1 MTLDDVMSALR
12 NADAAG
18 DTEAARQLAN
28 IAHRMQAQSPQ
39 RLREERRAEED
50 RIRAERRAA
59 RQQAPVEEETTFG
72 GYFTEAPKALG
83 RGAVNLLETA
93 GTGISA
99 LLPDETEKSAR
110 EEIKKIAGVAKDYLA
125 ADAGYEDTVA
135 TKLFEGLGS
144 TLPFFALGPAGLV
157 GRAAGA
163 GLGVAAGAGEA
174 RQSAEAEGATT
185 EERRTATLL
194 GAPTGLLDILAP
206 QIKPFKSLMGT
217 ALVRGGVE
225 GATEAAQKIAQNLI
239 AKGVYNPEQEILVG
253 SGEEGAYGAGVGA
266 LASLIIDMTIGRKA
280 RRAQLGL
287 DKKPAAPETEAGPLG
302 LGYTGTPFTP
312 MAMPD
317 GSVINSRDEYEQY
330 VAGQDQNARAR
341 ETDRRT
347 SDPMAEMPADQRD
360 LARRGKQA
368 ALEDTFAQDMDSGQM
383 GLPGIERAGSVE
395 VPGVG
400 RVTGQ
405 AQEEKTVAVPLD
417 NVSALDKDTVRD
429 LLQENFGAT
438 FNPETGDIQVAPEDF
453 DAAQQL
459 ITGVGEKTVDKRD
472 VRTRDMID
480 ELETQQIEELQAG
493 VSPEQL
499 RAELETKQADV
510 EKARLKF
517 ESDLAE
523 TDARVK
529 NAREKGTEEK
539 RLALLLP
546 IVDRPDVNIPQLF
559 AKELK
564 RDGLVPEGTEAIL
577 TPREKKL
584 IQRAYDLR
592 LAETPVVEDVQ
603 VEDTQTDNAGLESAI
618 PEKDTQREPVQM
630 GLPGMAKPK
639 GTKPQ
644 AFSEEEIAAQEDKP
658 FDTVLTSEVLD
669 KTGLPKQS
677 GFYKQLLNM
686 DMSDPTQQPVIANIF
701 GRVRENP
708 NVKPATKEAVETLA
722 MQAFG
727 GLSKQGEMFGPRGA
741 VLGGKPAK
749 KETPSANKPADTGRA
764 GAGASVGTAEAG
776 KGKPVRATTTA
787 TKQPKAPDTDGL
799 GADGKPAS
807 NAGVR
812 KSDKPATVTPE
823 AKAEPKKTEPV
834 KTEVKGKPEAPANKA
849 LDELVD
855 EDWFG
860 VIGPVEGPARADG
873 PNEQISFDDAVMLK
887 RMVIKIIKD
896 GVRDGKTRE
905 RIIDQIESLTK
916 GGVGNSGMNRI
927 NALLDKA
934 IPKKAEPK
942 KAAPTPVQGENAY
955 QMSKDQG
962 EGDYAIRVLAADA
975 YLNTAEDYSVK
986 KAEAMLRDLNDGK
999 MPDLKFGK
1007 DNANG
1012 PGTGGKYAKAF
1023 YDSLDTK
1030 EKAAFVKALQRD
1042 LYELIAGKAYL
1053 EAYNRSQAIAREEFD
1068 GDVSALATEAKGI
1081 SIPLHP
1087 EVVRMVENN
1096 DLIGALKYIGSMGTG
1111 RIPAL
1116 AKRFAALLNGVDIGV
1131 MDFNNPSADMQKIA
1145 NATNTNLAG
1154 NSGVYLTNNKDI
1166 EIILLDSNTGLDVW
1180 SLLHEASHA
1189 VTNATLSNPSHPL
1202 TKQLTQ
1208 LFDDVEKSLGT
1219 AYGARDVK
1227 EFSSEAFSNPVFR
1240 QALAGINPKGEKITA
1255 LRRFVHAVKNFLRS
1269 LIGLDTKSLNSALDA
1284 TDYLLEAIVQ
1294 GHGSE
1299 SVSGDSPVFTASLL
1313 NKGESLFKAID
1324 QRTISLPAFNNET
1337 AAGILDFL
1345 RTTAPAAIKKVVL
1358 RGLPLNALTVVAS
1371 KDVPMAPTLARLEK
1385 EWNGAVAINRNAIE
1399 ATWVNIKKWGKGN
1412 PEKLQALDTTIMES
1426 TLARVDPSKDRSNYV
1441 GKTDDSGNKLDEAW
1455 DRLQPDWKKLEDDG
1469 QAIYVQMRDSY
1480 AAMHQK
1486 LIDQILTR
1494 IDESVGGDV
1503 AKTLKKEILARLAT
1517 KGKIEPYFPLAREG
1531 EYRISYNAKGPAG
1544 NMERYVEHYANA
1556 VTRDRAAL
1564 TLEAGKTPAEIKAMN
1579 IETFKGFNL
1588 NTYRDAPSSSF
1599 MNKMV
1604 STMAANSVSNETIEE
1619 VMRAYQ
1625 DALPEAAFAQAFRT
1639 RKDIRGANTNSTQVF
1654 YDRSLSMSYQMA
1666 GLEYASKMYKLRDEI
1681 KEHVLNTNRS
1691 DEARLMAE
1699 ELTNHI
1705 QTLVRPEVAGWSK
1718 ALTSAAFG
1726 WTLGFNVSSTLVNTS
1741 QIPLVIMPYLGGK
1754 YGYGKTTTALGQ
1766 ATKLFF
1772 GSGMTRTAKMTAPLS
1787 GKDTYTSR
1795 GAFSLD
1801 NYDFDAKGTPKEV
1814 KRLKELSELSVKYG
1828 LLDRSMTNDLLESG
1842 PKSTVLDTINK
1853 YSGFIFHHGE
1863 RMNRQVT
1870 LVASYNLELDRMAKE
1885 QKIDI
1890 DALTSAER
1898 TAAAEEAVRL
1908 AELLNGGASAGS
1920 APLLAKNSI
1929 GKVIFMYKR
1938 YGASMYYMMYRTAK
1952 EAMKSESSE
1961 VRNAAMRQILGIYVS
1976 AGVLAGVQGLPMA
1989 GMAMM
1994 IWNLFRDDD
2003 EDDAETMV
2011 RKYFDEGVYSGA
2023 LNYLLG
2029 VNVAS
2034 RIGLTDLLI
2043 ADTGYKSQDGVLMST
2058 LAAAGGPVYGVGT
2071 RIGDGVKMIYE
2082 GEFQRGI
2089 EKILPTGFSNAMKSI
2104 RYATEGAN
2112 TMRGDPIVGEMSY
2125 ANAAGQFFG
2134 FAPAEYTRQLEINA
2148 NVKGIDRAVNEK
2160 KTKLLRKYYMAMRMG
2175 DTVAGDT
2182 IMEDMRKFSE
2192 RHPGVA
2198 ITIDTILKSMKQH
2211 ARTSATMYSGITLS
2225 KGMMSALMAN
2235 IAEYE
2240 GEDEDE

>member
-1 MTLDDVMSALR
+1 MAALDDVFTALR
-12 NADAAG
+12 NAHAAG
-18 DTEAARQLAN
+18 DTEAAQKLADYL
-28 IAHRMQAQSPQ
+28 RSVQAQSPQ

-206 QIKPFKSLMGT
+206 QVKPFKSLMVT
-217 ALVRGGVE
+217 AAARGGIE

-287 DKKPAAPETEAGPLG
+287 DEKPAAPEAETEAGPLG

-368 ALEDTFAQDMDSGQM
+368 ALEDTFAQDMEPGQM

-395 VPGVG
+395 VPGAG

-499 RAELETKQADV
+499 RAELETKQDDA

-546 IVDRPDVNIPQLF
+546 IIDAPDVNIPQLF

-564 RDGLVPEGTEAIL
+564 RDGLIPEGTEAIL

-618 PEKDTQREPVQM
+618 PEKDAQREPVQM

-823 AKAEPKKTEPV
+823 AKDKPSGKVISLEDALVDKDLTETVMAESPRLLQKYIPKLKPLLPLINRATAAIEAYNSSEARIAPGYVKSLETNVRNFNNAIDTLEKVRAGKMFPEAAERQMTALLDPEGLDNFKDILSAVESSISDASGTKSSGKVVPFKKPEAKAEPKKTEPA
-834 KTEVKGKPEAPANKA
+834 KTE
-849 LDELVD
+849 
-855 EDWFG
+855 
-860 VIGPVEGPARADG
+860 
-873 PNEQISFDDAVMLK
+873 
-887 RMVIKIIKD
+887 
-896 GVRDGKTRE
+896 T
-905 RIIDQIESLTK
+905 
-916 GGVGNSGMNRI
+916 
-927 NALLDKA
+927 
-934 IPKKAEPK
+934 KAEPK
-942 KAAPTPVQGENAY
+942 KAAPKPVQGENAY

-1053 EAYNRSQAIAREEFD
+1053 EAYNRSQAIAREEF
-1068 GDVSALATEAKGI
+1068 K
-1081 SIPLHP
+1081 
-1087 EVVRMVENN
+1087 
-1096 DLIGALKYIGSMGTG
+1096 
-1111 RIPAL
+1111 
-1116 AKRFAALLNGVDIGV
+1116 
-1131 MDFNNPSADMQKIA
+1131 
-1145 NATNTNLAG
+1145 
-1154 NSGVYLTNNKDI
+1154 
-1166 EIILLDSNTGLDVW
+1166 
-1180 SLLHEASHA
+1180 
-1189 VTNATLSNPSHPL
+1189 
-1202 TKQLTQ
+1202 
-1208 LFDDVEKSLGT
+1208 
-1219 AYGARDVK
+1219 
-1227 EFSSEAFSNPVFR
+1227 
-1240 QALAGINPKGEKITA
+1240 
-1255 LRRFVHAVKNFLRS
+1255 
-1269 LIGLDTKSLNSALDA
+1269 
-1284 TDYLLEAIVQ
+1284 
-1294 GHGSE
+1294 
-1299 SVSGDSPVFTASLL
+1299 GDS
-1313 NKGESLFKAID
+1313 
-1324 QRTISLPAFNNET
+1324 
-1337 AAGILDFL
+1337 
-1345 RTTAPAAIKKVVL
+1345 
-1358 RGLPLNALTVVAS
+1358 
-1371 KDVPMAPTLARLEK
+1371 
-1385 EWNGAVAINRNAIE
+1385 
-1399 ATWVNIKKWGKGN
+1399 
-1412 PEKLQALDTTIMES
+1412 
-1426 TLARVDPSKDRSNYV
+1426 
-1441 GKTDDSGNKLDEAW
+1441 
-1455 DRLQPDWKKLEDDG
+1455 
-1469 QAIYVQMRDSY
+1469 
-1480 AAMHQK
+1480 
-1486 LIDQILTR
+1486 
-1494 IDESVGGDV
+1494 
-1503 AKTLKKEILARLAT
+1503 
-1517 KGKIEPYFPLAREG
+1517 
-1531 EYRISYNAKGPAG
+1531 
-1544 NMERYVEHYANA
+1544 
-1556 VTRDRAAL
+1556 
-1564 TLEAGKTPAEIKAMN
+1564 
-1579 IETFKGFNL
+1579 
-1588 NTYRDAPSSSF
+1588 
-1599 MNKMV
+1599 
-1604 STMAANSVSNETIEE
+1604 
-1619 VMRAYQ
+1619 
-1625 DALPEAAFAQAFRT
+1625 
-1639 RKDIRGANTNSTQVF
+1639 
-1654 YDRSLSMSYQMA
+1654 
-1666 GLEYASKMYKLRDEI
+1666 
-1681 KEHVLNTNRS
+1681 
-1691 DEARLMAE
+1691 
-1699 ELTNHI
+1699 
-1705 QTLVRPEVAGWSK
+1705 
-1718 ALTSAAFG
+1718 
-1726 WTLGFNVSSTLVNTS
+1726 
-1741 QIPLVIMPYLGGK
+1741 
-1754 YGYGKTTTALGQ
+1754 
-1766 ATKLFF
+1766 
-1772 GSGMTRTAKMTAPLS
+1772 
-1787 GKDTYTSR
+1787 
-1795 GAFSLD
+1795 
-1801 NYDFDAKGTPKEV
+1801 
-1814 KRLKELSELSVKYG
+1814 
-1828 LLDRSMTNDLLESG
+1828 
-1842 PKSTVLDTINK
+1842 
-1853 YSGFIFHHGE
+1853 
-1863 RMNRQVT
+1863 
-1870 LVASYNLELDRMAKE
+1870 
-1885 QKIDI
+1885 
-1890 DALTSAER
+1890 
-1898 TAAAEEAVRL
+1898 
-1908 AELLNGGASAGS
+1908 
-1920 APLLAKNSI
+1920 
-1929 GKVIFMYKR
+1929 
-1938 YGASMYYMMYRTAK
+1938 
-1952 EAMKSESSE
+1952 
-1961 VRNAAMRQILGIYVS
+1961 
-1976 AGVLAGVQGLPMA
+1976 
-1989 GMAMM
+1989 
-1994 IWNLFRDDD
+1994 
-2003 EDDAETMV
+2003 
-2011 RKYFDEGVYSGA
+2011 
-2023 LNYLLG
+2023 
-2029 VNVAS
+2029 
-2034 RIGLTDLLI
+2034 DLLI
-2043 ADTGYKSQDGVLMST
+2043 KDLRASRNYS
-2058 LAAAGGPVYGVGT
+2058 
-2071 RIGDGVKMIYE
+2071 
-2082 GEFQRGI
+2082 
-2089 EKILPTGFSNAMKSI
+2089 
-2104 RYATEGAN
+2104 
-2112 TMRGDPIVGEMSY
+2112 
-2125 ANAAGQFFG
+2125 
-2134 FAPAEYTRQLEINA
+2134 APGR
-2148 NVKGIDRAVNEK
+2148 
-2160 KTKLLRKYYMAMRMG
+2160 
-2175 DTVAGDT
+2175 
-2182 IMEDMRKFSE
+2182 S
-2192 RHPGVA
+2192 
-2198 ITIDTILKSMKQH
+2198 
-2211 ARTSATMYSGITLS
+2211 
-2225 KGMMSALMAN
+2225 
-2235 IAEYE
+2235 
-2240 GEDEDE
+2240 

>member
-1 MTLDDVMSALR
+1 MTLDDVLSALR

-28 IAHRMQAQSPQ
+28 IAQRMQAQSPQ
-39 RLREERRAEED
+39 RIREESYAEED

-59 RQQAPVEEETTFG
+59 RQQTPEEETTFG
-72 GYFTEAPKALG
+72 GQLAELG
-83 RGAVNLLETA
+83 KGVIPGAVGLLETA
-93 GTGISA
+93 GTGIASMF
-99 LLPDETEKSAR
+99 DEDTEKAAR
-110 EEIKKIAGVAKDYLA
+110 EAIKDIAGVIKKPFEA
-125 ADAGYEDTVA
+125 APGYEDSVGRNIGQ
-135 TKLFEGLGS
+135 GLGS
-144 TLPFFALGPAGLV
+144 LLAVAPLAFMGPAGVAGGV
-157 GRAAGA
+157 GI
-163 GLGVAAGAGEA
+163 GLAAGAGEA
-174 RQSAEAEGATT
+174 REAAEAKGATA
-185 EERRTATLL
+185 EERGTATGL
-194 GAPTGLLDILAP
+194 GTIPGAFDTIIDMSLAAFP
-206 QIKPFKSLMGT
+206 GGAGKAIGFIRR
-217 ALVRGGVE
+217 ALISGGVE
-225 GATEAAQKIAQNLI
+225 GATEAAQQVAQNAI
-239 AKGVYNPEQEILVG
+239 AKGVYDPSQELIEGAGEQ
-253 SGEEGAYGAGVGA
+253 GAYGAGVGTI
-266 LASLIIDMTIGRKA
+266 ASLLLDMAIPGR
-280 RRAQLGL
+280 RRGPSPSGA
-287 DKKPAAPETEAGPLG
+287 DEKPAAPEAKPTTEMSQEDLFPDELAAAQSARDSFMGPPPPTEPETTP
-302 LGYTGTPFTP
+302 TGTPP
-312 MAMPD
+312 
-317 GSVINSRDEYEQY
+317 
-330 VAGQDQNARAR
+330 AGP
-341 ETDRRT
+341 T
-347 SDPMAEMPADQRD
+347 AEMPQGELFPDE
-360 LARRGKQA
+360 LA
-368 ALEDTFAQDMDSGQM
+368 
-383 GLPGIERAGSVE
+383 
-395 VPGVG
+395 
-400 RVTGQ
+400 
-405 AQEEKTVAVPLD
+405 
-417 NVSALDKDTVRD
+417 
-429 LLQENFGAT
+429 
-438 FNPETGDIQVAPEDF
+438 
-453 DAAQQL
+453 DAAQLDLFNPPPPAQ
-459 ITGVGEKTVDKRD
+459 EKTTAASEEAPVERD
-472 VRTRDMID
+472 TQTMDMITD
-480 ELETQQIEELQAG
+480 LEETQQIEEMVAQDEAAARDRQA
-493 VSPEQL
+493 
-499 RAELETKQADV
+499 KADA

-529 NAREKGTEEK
+529 NAREKGTEER
-539 RLALLLP
+539 RLELLLP
-546 IVDRPDVNIPQLF
+546 IVDIPDVNIPQLF

-564 RDGLVPEGTEAIL
+564 RAGLVPEGTEAIL

-727 GLSKQGEMFGPRGA
+727 GLSRQGEMFGPRGA

-823 AKAEPKKTEPV
+823 AKDKPSGKVISLEDALVDKDLTETVMAESPRLLQKYIPKLKSLLPLINRATAAIEAYNSSEARIAPGYV
-834 KTEVKGKPEAPANKA
+834 KSLETNARNFNNAIDTLEKVRAGKMFPEAAEK
-849 LDELVD
+849 
-855 EDWFG
+855 
-860 VIGPVEGPARADG
+860 
-873 PNEQISFDDAVMLK
+873 QM
-887 RMVIKIIKD
+887 
-896 GVRDGKTRE
+896 T
-905 RIIDQIESLTK
+905 
-916 GGVGNSGMNRI
+916 
-927 NALLDKA
+927 ALLDPEILDNFKDILSA
-934 IPKKAEPK
+934 VESSISDASGAKSSGKVVPFKKPETKAEPK
-942 KAAPTPVQGENAY
+942 KAAPKPVQGENAY

-999 MPDLKFGK
+999 DLNLKFGK
-1007 DNANG
+1007 DNSNG

-1023 YDSLDTK
+1023 YASLDTK
-1030 EKAAFVKALQRD
+1030 EKAAFVKELQD
-1042 LYELIAGKAYL
+1042 FLYSEIKTKSYF
-1053 EAYNRSQAIAREEFD
+1053 EAYNRSQAIAREEFK
-1068 GDVSALATEAKGI
+1068 GDPDLLIKDLRQAATT
-1081 SIPLHP
+1081 LHP
-1087 EVVRMVENN
+1087 DVLDAIARD
-1096 DLIGALKYIGSMGTG
+1096 DLTLALELTAKTTTG
-1111 RIPAL
+1111 RTAAVARAL
-1116 AKRFAALLNGVDIGV
+1116 AKVLRTADIAIMVEDFQAKNKTGLLKQLFDAQP
-1131 MDFNNPSADMQKIA
+1131 D
-1145 NATNTNLAG
+1145 AG
-1154 NSGVYLTNNKDI
+1154 KGSGAYLVAKSGAQRVI
-1166 EIILLDSNTGLDVW
+1166 MLDSNTGLDTW
-1180 SLLHEASHA
+1180 TLLHEATHA
-1189 VTNATLSNPSHPL
+1189 ATMGTLSNPSHPL

-1208 LFDDVEKSLGT
+1208 LFDDVRKSLGT
-1219 AYGARDVK
+1219 AYGSKNVD
-1227 EFSSEAFSNPVFR
+1227 EFAAEAFSNPTF
-1240 QALAGINPKGEKITA
+1240 QQTLAGINPKGEKITA
-1255 LRRFVHAVKNFLRS
+1255 WQRFVHAVKNFLRS
-1269 LIGLDTKSLNSALDA
+1269 MVGMNTKSMGSALDSA
-1284 TDYLLEAIVQ
+1284 DYLIEGIVQ
-1294 GHGSE
+1294 GHGSN
-1299 SVSGDSPVFTASLL
+1299 SIGTGAVFTASLL

-1358 RGLPLNALTVVAS
+1358 RGLPLNALTEVAS
-1371 KDVPMAPTLARLEK
+1371 KDIPMAPTLARLEK
-1385 EWNGAVAINRNAIE
+1385 EWNGAVDINRNAIE

-1441 GKTDDSGNKLDEAW
+1441 GKTDKNGNKLDEAW
-1455 DRLQPDWKKLEDDG
+1455 DRLQPDWKKLGPDG

-1503 AKTLKKEILARLAT
+1503 AKTLKKEILERLAT

-1564 TLEAGKTPAEIKAMN
+1564 TLEAGKTPAEIKAMD

-1604 STMAANSVSNETIEE
+1604 STMAANKVGNETIEE

-1625 DALPEAAFAQAFRT
+1625 DALPESAFAQAFRT
-1639 RKDIRGANTNSTQVF
+1639 RKDVRGADTNSTQVF
-1654 YDRSLSMSYQMA
+1654 YDRSTSMSYQMA
-1666 GLEYASKMYKLRDEI
+1666 SLEYASKMYKLRDEI

-1699 ELTNHI
+1699 ELISHI

-1726 WTLGFNVSSTLVNTS
+1726 WTLGFNVSSALVNMS
-1741 QIPLVIMPYLGGK
+1741 QVPLVIMPYLGGK

-1772 GSGMTRTAKMTAPLS
+1772 GSGMTRTVKMTAPLS

-1814 KRLKELSELSVKYG
+1814 KRLKELSELSEKYG
-1828 LLDRSMTNDLLESG
+1828 LLDRSMANDLLEAG
-1842 PKSTVLDTINK
+1842 PKSTVLDAINR

-1863 RMNRQVT
+1863 RMNRQVA

-1908 AELLNGGASAGS
+1908 SELLNGGASAGS

-1952 EAMKSESSE
+1952 EAMKSESPE

-1976 AGVLAGVQGLPMA
+1976 AGVMAGVQGLPMA

-2011 RKYFDEGVYSGA
+2011 RKYFGEGMYNGA
-2023 LNYLLG
+2023 ANYLLG

-2043 ADTGYKSQDGVLMST
+2043 ADTGYKSQDGVLLST
-2058 LAAAGGPVYGVGT
+2058 LAVAGGPVYGVGT
-2071 RIGDGVKMIYE
+2071 RIGDGVKMIYD
-2082 GEFQRGI
+2082 GEYQRGI

-2182 IMEDMRKFSE
+2182 IMEDMQKFSE
-2192 RHPGVA
+2192 RHPGAA
-2198 ITIDTILKSMKQH
+2198 ITIDTILRSMKQH

-2240 GEDEDE
+2240 DEDE

>member
-1 MTLDDVMSALR
+1 MAALDDVFTALR
-12 NADAAG
+12 NAHAAG
-18 DTEAARQLAN
+18 DTEAAQKLADYL
-28 IAHRMQAQSPQ
+28 RSVQAQSPQ

-206 QIKPFKSLMGT
+206 QVKPFKSLMVT
-217 ALVRGGVE
+217 AAARGGIE

-287 DKKPAAPETEAGPLG
+287 DKKPAAAETEAGPLG

-400 RVTGQ
+400 RVAGQ
-405 AQEEKTVAVPLD
+405 AQEEVASVETP
-417 NVSALDKDTVRD
+417 AAPTRDT
-429 LLQENFGAT
+429 Q
-438 FNPETGDIQVAPEDF
+438 
-453 DAAQQL
+453 
-459 ITGVGEKTVDKRD
+459 
-472 VRTRDMID
+472 TRDMID

-603 VEDTQTDNAGLESAI
+603 VEDTQTDNAGLEAAI
-618 PEKDTQREPVQM
+618 PEKDAQREPVQM

-686 DMSDPTQQPVIANIF
+686 DMSDPTQQPVVANIF

-834 KTEVKGKPEAPANKA
+834 KTEVKGKPEA
-849 LDELVD
+849 
-855 EDWFG
+855 
-860 VIGPVEGPARADG
+860 
-873 PNEQISFDDAVMLK
+873 
-887 RMVIKIIKD
+887 
-896 GVRDGKTRE
+896 
-905 RIIDQIESLTK
+905 
-916 GGVGNSGMNRI
+916 
-927 NALLDKA
+927 
-934 IPKKAEPK
+934 KAEPK
-942 KAAPTPVQGENAY
+942 KTEPAKTETKAEPKRAAPKPMQGENAY

-962 EGDYAIRVLAADA
+962 EGDYAIRYLAGDMFFSNADA
-975 YLNTAEDYSVK
+975 NGFMTSRRALKILNKLV
-986 KAEAMLRDLNDGK
+986 DGDIA
-999 MPDLKFGK
+999 DLKFGK
-1007 DNANG
+1007 VGGSDA
-1012 PGTGGKYAKAF
+1012 PGTGGKYATEF
-1023 YDSLDTK
+1023 YKSLNAE
-1030 EKAAFVKALQRD
+1030 EKAKFIKALR
-1042 LYELIAGKAYL
+1042 LLL
-1053 EAYNRSQAIAREEFD
+1053 EEQISSNKYMDAYNRSQAIAREEFD
-1068 GDVSALATEAKGI
+1068 GDPDLLIKDLGQAAT
-1081 SIPLHP
+1081 PLHP
-1087 EVVRMVENN
+1087 DVLDAIARD
-1096 DLIGALKYIGSMGTG
+1096 DLTLALELTAKTTTG
-1111 RIPAL
+1111 RTAAVAKAL
-1116 AKRFAALLNGVDIGV
+1116 AKVLRTADIAIMVEDFQAKNKTGLLKQLFDAKP
-1131 MDFNNPSADMQKIA
+1131 D
-1145 NATNTNLAG
+1145 AG
-1154 NSGVYLTNNKDI
+1154 KGSGAYLVAKSGAQRVI
-1166 EIILLDSNTGLDVW
+1166 MLDSNTGLDTW
-1180 SLLHEASHA
+1180 TLLHEATHA
-1189 VTNATLSNPSHPL
+1189 ATMGTLSNPSHPL
-1202 TKQLTQ
+1202 TKQLSQ
-1208 LFDDVEKSLGT
+1208 LFADVKDSLGT
-1219 AYGARDVK
+1219 VYGAEDVT
-1227 EFSSEAFSNPVFR
+1227 EFAAEAFGNPTF
-1240 QALAGINPKGEKITA
+1240 QQTLAGINPKGEKITA
-1255 LRRFVHAVKNFLRS
+1255 MQRFVHAVKNFLRS
-1269 LIGLDTKSLNSALDA
+1269 LIGMDTKSLNSALDSA
-1284 TDYLLEAIVQ
+1284 DYMIEAIVQ
-1294 GHGSE
+1294 GHGSN
-1299 SVSGDSPVFTASLL
+1299 SIGTGAVFTASLL
-1313 NKGESLFKAID
+1313 NKGESVFNAID
-1324 QRTISLPAFNNET
+1324 QRTKSLPKVNS
-1337 AAGILDFL
+1337 G
-1345 RTTAPAAIKKVVL
+1345 AIKDLWDNFWTGGAGTILEKVVL
-1358 RGLPLNALTVVAS
+1358 RGLPLNALTEVAS
-1371 KDVPMAPTLARLEK
+1371 KYIPMAPELARLEK
-1385 EWNGAVAINRNAIE
+1385 QWGGANQQNRASIE
-1399 ATWVNIKKWGKGN
+1399 ATWSRMRKWATGN

-1441 GKTDDSGNKLDEAW
+1441 GKTDKNGNKLDAAW
-1455 DRLQPDWKKLEDDG
+1455 DRLQPDWKKLEDEG
-1469 QAIYVQMRDSY
+1469 QAIYKQMRDTY
-1480 AAMHQK
+1480 AKMHDE
-1486 LIDQILTR
+1486 LIQQLLSR
-1494 IDESVGGDV
+1494 IDESVSGDV
-1503 AKTLKKEILARLAT
+1503 AKTLKKEILAKLAA
-1517 KGKIEPYFPLAREG
+1517 KGKIEPYFPLYREG
-1531 EYRISYNAKGPAG
+1531 EYRISYDAKGPEG
-1544 NMERYVEHYANA
+1544 NIERYVEHYPTAAKRN
-1556 VTRDRAAL
+1556 RAAR
-1564 TLEAGKTPAEIKAMN
+1564 TLEEGLTATQIEALN
-1579 IETFKGFNL
+1579 IQKFKGFNL
-1588 NTYRDAPSSSF
+1588 NTYRDAPSSAF
-1599 MNKMV
+1599 MNKMI
-1604 STMAANSVSNETIEE
+1604 STMTANSVSKETIEE

-1625 DALPEAAFAQAFRT
+1625 DALPESAFAQAFRT
-1639 RKDIRGANTNSTQVF
+1639 RADIRGANANSTEVF
-1654 YDRSLSMSYQMA
+1654 YKRAMAMTYQMSNLKYSA
-1666 GLEYASKMYKLRDEI
+1666 KMYKLRDEI
-1681 KEHVLNTNRS
+1681 KEHVDNVNRS
-1691 DEARLMAE
+1691 DEARLLAG
-1699 ELTNHI
+1699 ELTLHI
-1705 QTLVRPEVAGWSK
+1705 DSLVRPKINDVAK
-1718 ALTSAAFG
+1718 VLTSFGFG
-1726 WTLGFNVSSTLVNTS
+1726 WTLGFNVSSAIVNVS
-1741 QIPLVIMPYLGGK
+1741 QMPLVIMPYLGGK
-1754 YGYGKTTTALGQ
+1754 YGYGETNAAIGN
-1766 ATKLFF
+1766 ATKVFF
-1772 GSGMTRTAKMTAPLS
+1772 GSGLKRTVKMTAPLD
-1787 GKDTYTSR
+1787 GKTTTETR
-1795 GAFSLD
+1795 GFYSLS
-1801 NYDFDAKGTPKEV
+1801 NYNFDAKGTPKEV
-1814 KRLKELSELSVKYG
+1814 KRLKELFDLGNEYG
-1828 LLDRSMTNDLLESG
+1828 LFDSSMINDMLESG
-1842 PKSTVLDTINK
+1842 PQETALDKVSK
-1853 YSGFIFHHGE
+1853 YSGIFFHHGE
-1863 RMNRQVT
+1863 RMNRQVS
-1870 LVASYNLELDRMAKE
+1870 LVASYNLELGRMAKAK
-1885 QKIDI
+1885 KIGV
-1890 DALTSAER
+1890 DALTSADR

-1908 AELLNGGASAGS
+1908 TELLNGGASAGS

-1929 GKVIFMYKR
+1929 GKVMFMYKR
-1938 YGASMYYMMYRTAK
+1938 YAASMYYMMFRTAK
-1952 EAMKSESSE
+1952 ETLKGETPE
-1961 VRNAAMRQILGIYVS
+1961 IRAAALRQLLGVVGM
-1976 AGVLAGVQGLPMA
+1976 AGILAGVQGLPLVGVITMLA
-1989 GMAMM
+1989 
-1994 IWNLFRDDD
+1994 NLVFDDE
-2003 EDDAETMV
+2003 EDDAETRM

-2043 ADTGYKSQDGVLMST
+2043 QNTGYKDQAST
-2058 LAAAGGPVYGVGT
+2058 VEQILALIGGPVYGVST
-2071 RIGDGVKMIYE
+2071 RVLDGVEELFE
-2082 GEFQRGI
+2082 GQTQRGI
-2089 EKILPTGFSNAMKSI
+2089 EKILPTGLSNALKGI

-2112 TMRGDPIVGEMSY
+2112 TRRGDPIVGEMSY
-2125 ANAAGQFFG
+2125 ANVAGQFFG

-2160 KTKLLRKYYMAMRMG
+2160 KTKLLRQFYVATRMG
-2175 DTVAGDT
+2175 DTDT
-2182 IMEDMRKFSE
+2182 AENIMEEIKKFSQ

-2198 ITIDTILKSMKQH
+2198 ITLATILKSMKQH
-2211 ARTSATMYSGITLS
+2211 AYQRDDVSRYYS
-2225 KGMMSALMAN
+2225 
-2235 IAEYE
+2235 
-2240 GEDEDE
+2240 

>member
-1 MTLDDVMSALR
+1 MAALDDVFTALR
-12 NADAAG
+12 NAHAAG
-18 DTEAARQLAN
+18 DTEAAQKLADYL
-28 IAHRMQAQSPQ
+28 RSVQAQSPQ

-206 QIKPFKSLMGT
+206 QVKPFKSLMVT
-217 ALVRGGVE
+217 AAARGGIE

-287 DKKPAAPETEAGPLG
+287 DKKPAAPEAETEAGPLG

-400 RVTGQ
+400 RVAGQ
-405 AQEEKTVAVPLD
+405 AQEEVASVETP
-417 NVSALDKDTVRD
+417 AAPTRDT
-429 LLQENFGAT
+429 Q
-438 FNPETGDIQVAPEDF
+438 
-453 DAAQQL
+453 
-459 ITGVGEKTVDKRD
+459 
-472 VRTRDMID
+472 TRDMID

-834 KTEVKGKPEAPANKA
+834 KTEVKGKPEA
-849 LDELVD
+849 
-855 EDWFG
+855 
-860 VIGPVEGPARADG
+860 
-873 PNEQISFDDAVMLK
+873 
-887 RMVIKIIKD
+887 
-896 GVRDGKTRE
+896 
-905 RIIDQIESLTK
+905 
-916 GGVGNSGMNRI
+916 
-927 NALLDKA
+927 
-934 IPKKAEPK
+934 KAEPK
-942 KAAPTPVQGENAY
+942 KTEPAKTETKAEPKKPAPKPVQGENAY

-962 EGDYAIRVLAADA
+962 EGDYAIRYLAGDMFFSNADA
-975 YLNTAEDYSVK
+975 NGFMTSRRALKILNKLV
-986 KAEAMLRDLNDGK
+986 DGDIA
-999 MPDLKFGK
+999 DLKFGK
-1007 DNANG
+1007 VGGSDA
-1012 PGTGGKYAKAF
+1012 PGTGGKYATEF
-1023 YDSLDTK
+1023 YKSLNAE
-1030 EKAAFVKALQRD
+1030 EKAKFIKALR
-1042 LYELIAGKAYL
+1042 LLL
-1053 EAYNRSQAIAREEFD
+1053 EEQISSNKYMDAYNRSQAIAREEFD
-1068 GDVSALATEAKGI
+1068 GDPDLLIKDLGQAAT
-1081 SIPLHP
+1081 PLHP
-1087 EVVRMVENN
+1087 DVLDAIARD
-1096 DLIGALKYIGSMGTG
+1096 DLTLALELTAKTTTG
-1111 RIPAL
+1111 RTAAVAKAL
-1116 AKRFAALLNGVDIGV
+1116 AKVLRTADIAIMVEDFQAKNKTGLLKQLFDAKP
-1131 MDFNNPSADMQKIA
+1131 D
-1145 NATNTNLAG
+1145 AG
-1154 NSGVYLTNNKDI
+1154 KGSGAYLVAKSGAQRVI
-1166 EIILLDSNTGLDVW
+1166 MLDSNTGLDTW
-1180 SLLHEASHA
+1180 TLLHEATHA
-1189 VTNATLSNPSHPL
+1189 ATMGTLSNPSHPL
-1202 TKQLTQ
+1202 TKQLSQ
-1208 LFDDVEKSLGT
+1208 LFADVKDSLGT
-1219 AYGARDVK
+1219 VYGAEDVT
-1227 EFSSEAFSNPVFR
+1227 EFAAEAFGNPTF
-1240 QALAGINPKGEKITA
+1240 QQTLAGINPKGEKITA

-1269 LIGLDTKSLNSALDA
+1269 LIGLDTKSLNSALDS

-1313 NKGESLFKAID
+1313 NKGESVFNAID
-1324 QRTISLPAFNNET
+1324 QRTKSLPKVNS
-1337 AAGILDFL
+1337 G
-1345 RTTAPAAIKKVVL
+1345 AIKDLWDNFWTGGAGTILEKVVL
-1358 RGLPLNALTVVAS
+1358 RGLPLNALTEVAS
-1371 KDVPMAPTLARLEK
+1371 KYIPMAPELARLEK
-1385 EWNGAVAINRNAIE
+1385 QWGGANQQNRASIE
-1399 ATWVNIKKWGKGN
+1399 ATWSRMRKWATGN

-1441 GKTDDSGNKLDEAW
+1441 GKTDKNGNKLDEAW
-1455 DRLQPDWKKLEDDG
+1455 DRLQPDWKKLEDEG
-1469 QAIYVQMRDSY
+1469 QAIYKQMRDTY
-1480 AAMHQK
+1480 AKMHDE
-1486 LIDQILTR
+1486 LIQQLLSR
-1494 IDESVGGDV
+1494 IDESVSGDV
-1503 AKTLKKEILARLAT
+1503 AKTLKKEILAKLAA
-1517 KGKIEPYFPLAREG
+1517 KGKIEPYFPLYREG
-1531 EYRISYNAKGPAG
+1531 EYRISYDAKGPEG
-1544 NMERYVEHYANA
+1544 NIERYVEHYPTAAKRN
-1556 VTRDRAAL
+1556 RAAR
-1564 TLEAGKTPAEIKAMN
+1564 TLEEGLTATQIEALN
-1579 IETFKGFNL
+1579 IQKFKGFNL
-1588 NTYRDAPSSSF
+1588 NTYRDAPSSAF
-1599 MNKMV
+1599 MNKMI
-1604 STMAANSVSNETIEE
+1604 STMTANSVSKETIEE

-1625 DALPEAAFAQAFRT
+1625 DALPESAFAQAFRT
-1639 RKDIRGANTNSTQVF
+1639 RADIRGANANSTEVF
-1654 YDRSLSMSYQMA
+1654 YKRAMAMTYQMSNLKYSA
-1666 GLEYASKMYKLRDEI
+1666 KMYKLRDEI
-1681 KEHVLNTNRS
+1681 KEHVDNVNRS
-1691 DEARLMAE
+1691 DEARLLAG
-1699 ELTNHI
+1699 ELTLHI
-1705 QTLVRPEVAGWSK
+1705 DSLVRPKINDAAKV
-1718 ALTSAAFG
+1718 LTSFGFG
-1726 WTLGFNVSSTLVNTS
+1726 WTLGFNVSSAIVNVS
-1741 QIPLVIMPYLGGK
+1741 QMPLVIMPYLGGK
-1754 YGYGKTTTALGQ
+1754 YGYGETNAAIGN
-1766 ATKLFF
+1766 ATKVFF
-1772 GSGMTRTAKMTAPLS
+1772 GSGLKRTVKMTAPLD
-1787 GKDTYTSR
+1787 GKTTTETR
-1795 GAFSLD
+1795 GFYSLS
-1801 NYDFDAKGTPKEV
+1801 NYNFDAKGTPKEV
-1814 KRLKELSELSVKYG
+1814 KRLKELFDLGNEYG
-1828 LLDRSMTNDLLESG
+1828 LFDSSMINDMLESG
-1842 PKSTVLDTINK
+1842 PQETALDKVSK
-1853 YSGFIFHHGE
+1853 YSGIFFHHGE
-1863 RMNRQVT
+1863 RMNRQVS
-1870 LVASYNLELDRMAKE
+1870 LVASYNLELGRMAKAK
-1885 QKIDI
+1885 KIGV
-1890 DALTSAER
+1890 DALTSADR

-1908 AELLNGGASAGS
+1908 TELLNGGASAGS

-1929 GKVIFMYKR
+1929 GKVMFMYKR
-1938 YGASMYYMMYRTAK
+1938 YAASMYYMMFRTAK
-1952 EAMKSESSE
+1952 ETLKGETPE
-1961 VRNAAMRQILGIYVS
+1961 IRAAALRQLLGVVGM
-1976 AGVLAGVQGLPMA
+1976 AGILAGVQGLPLVGVITMLA
-1989 GMAMM
+1989 
-1994 IWNLFRDDD
+1994 NLVFDDE
-2003 EDDAETMV
+2003 EDDAETRM

-2043 ADTGYKSQDGVLMST
+2043 QNTGYKDQAST
-2058 LAAAGGPVYGVGT
+2058 VEQILALIGGPVYGVST
-2071 RIGDGVKMIYE
+2071 RVLDGVEELFE
-2082 GEFQRGI
+2082 GQTQRGI
-2089 EKILPTGFSNAMKSI
+2089 EKILPTGLSNALKGI

-2112 TMRGDPIVGEMSY
+2112 TRRGDPIVGEMSY
-2125 ANAAGQFFG
+2125 SNVAGQFFG

-2160 KTKLLRKYYMAMRMG
+2160 KTKLLRQFYVATRMG
-2175 DTVAGDT
+2175 DTDT
-2182 IMEDMRKFSE
+2182 AENIMEEIKKFSQ

-2198 ITIDTILKSMKQH
+2198 IT
-2211 ARTSATMYSGITLS
+2211 ARYYPQVYETAC
-2225 KGMMSALMAN
+2225 AN
-2235 IAEYE
+2235 QCNDVQWYYA
-2240 GEDEDE
+2240 

>member
-1 MTLDDVMSALR
+1 MPIYSVEGSDGTIYDIEAPEGVAE
-12 NADAAG
+12 ADLFSF
-18 DTEAARQLAN
+18 ARRQ
-28 IAHRMQAQSPQ
+28 
-39 RLREERRAEED
+39 ERKKRD
-50 RIRAERRAA
+50 AERREQNAQRLAA
-59 RQQAPVEEETTFG
+59 AQQAPVEEGTTFG
-72 GYFTEAPKALG
+72 GQLAELG
-83 RGAVNLLETA
+83 KGIIPGAIGLLETS

-99 LLPDETEKSAR
+99 LLSSLSGDPQDEYVAR
-110 EEIKKIAGVAKDYLA
+110 KEIKKIAGIAKEPFA
-125 ADAGYEDTVA
+125 ADPGYEDSVGRR
-135 TKLFEGLGS
+135 LGEGLGS
-144 TLPFFALGPAGLV
+144 TLPFF
-157 GRAAGA
+157 GA
-163 GLGVAAGAGEA
+163 GKLLGSTLGMAAGAGESREA
-174 RQSAEAEGATT
+174 AEAAGATGQ
-185 EERRTATLL
+185 ERTSATLL
-194 GAPTGLLDILAP
+194 GAPTGLLDMLAP
-206 QIKPFKSLMGT
+206 SVPALTRVLGKELGSLTSLMT
-217 ALVRGGVE
+217 TTLARAGVE
-225 GATEAAQKIAQNLI
+225 GATEAAQRVAQNLI
-239 AKGVYNPEQEILVG
+239 AKGVYNPEQPILAG

-266 LASLIIDMTIGRKA
+266 LASLIMDLTLG
-280 RRAQLGL
+280 RRARLAKFQ
-287 DKKPAAPETEAGPLG
+287 KPTAPEAKPTTEMSQEDLFPDELAAAQSARDSFMGPPPPTEPETTP
-302 LGYTGTPFTP
+302 TGTPP
-312 MAMPD
+312 
-317 GSVINSRDEYEQY
+317 
-330 VAGQDQNARAR
+330 AGP
-341 ETDRRT
+341 T
-347 SDPMAEMPADQRD
+347 AEMPQGELFPDE
-360 LARRGKQA
+360 LA
-368 ALEDTFAQDMDSGQM
+368 
-383 GLPGIERAGSVE
+383 
-395 VPGVG
+395 
-400 RVTGQ
+400 
-405 AQEEKTVAVPLD
+405 
-417 NVSALDKDTVRD
+417 
-429 LLQENFGAT
+429 
-438 FNPETGDIQVAPEDF
+438 
-453 DAAQQL
+453 DAAQLDLFNPPPPAQ
-459 ITGVGEKTVDKRD
+459 EKTTAASEEAPVERD
-472 VRTRDMID
+472 TQTMDMITD
-480 ELETQQIEELQAG
+480 LEETQQIEEMVAQDEAEAKARQA
-493 VSPEQL
+493 
-499 RAELETKQADV
+499 KADA

-564 RDGLVPEGTEAIL
+564 RNGLVPEGTEAIL

-823 AKAEPKKTEPV
+823 VKGKPEAKAAPAKTEVKGKPEAKAEPKKTEPA
-834 KTEVKGKPEAPANKA
+834 KTE
-849 LDELVD
+849 
-855 EDWFG
+855 
-860 VIGPVEGPARADG
+860 
-873 PNEQISFDDAVMLK
+873 
-887 RMVIKIIKD
+887 
-896 GVRDGKTRE
+896 T
-905 RIIDQIESLTK
+905 
-916 GGVGNSGMNRI
+916 
-927 NALLDKA
+927 
-934 IPKKAEPK
+934 KAEPK

-962 EGDYAIRVLAADA
+962 EGDYAIRYLAGDMFFGNADA
-975 YLNTAEDYSVK
+975 NGFMTSRRALEILNKLV
-986 KAEAMLRDLNDGK
+986 DGDIA
-999 MPDLKFGK
+999 DLKFGK
-1007 DNANG
+1007 VGGSDA
-1012 PGTGGKYAKAF
+1012 PGTGGKYATEF
-1023 YDSLDTK
+1023 YKSLNAE
-1030 EKAAFVKALQRD
+1030 EKAKFIKALR
-1042 LYELIAGKAYL
+1042 LLL
-1053 EAYNRSQAIAREEFD
+1053 EEQISSNKYMDAYNRSQAIAREEFD

-1166 EIILLDSNTGLDVW
+1166 KIILLDSNTGLDVW

-1313 NKGESLFKAID
+1313 NKGESVFNAID
-1324 QRTISLPAFNNET
+1324 QRTKSLPKVNSGTIKDLWDNFWT
-1337 AAGILDFL
+1337 GGAGTILE
-1345 RTTAPAAIKKVVL
+1345 KVVL
-1358 RGLPLNALTVVAS
+1358 RGLPLNALTEVAS
-1371 KDVPMAPTLARLEK
+1371 KYIPMAPELARLEK
-1385 EWNGAVAINRNAIE
+1385 QWGGANQQNRASIE
-1399 ATWVNIKKWGKGN
+1399 ATWSRMRKWATGN

-1441 GKTDDSGNKLDEAW
+1441 GKTDKNGNKLDEAW
-1455 DRLQPDWKKLEDDG
+1455 DRLQPDWKKLEDEG
-1469 QAIYVQMRDSY
+1469 QAIYKQMRDTY
-1480 AAMHQK
+1480 AKMHDE
-1486 LIDQILTR
+1486 LIQQILSR
-1494 IDESVGGDV
+1494 IDESVSGDV

-1517 KGKIEPYFPLAREG
+1517 KGKIEPYFPLYREG
-1531 EYRISYNAKGPAG
+1531 EYRISYDAKGPQG
-1544 NMERYVEHYANA
+1544 NIERYVEHYPTAAKRN
-1556 VTRDRAAL
+1556 RAAR
-1564 TLEAGKTPAEIKAMN
+1564 TLEEGLTATQIEALN
-1579 IETFKGFNL
+1579 IQKFKGFNL
-1588 NTYRDAPSSSF
+1588 NTYRDAPSSAF
-1599 MNKMV
+1599 MNKMI
-1604 STMAANSVSNETIEE
+1604 STMTANSVSKETIEE

-1625 DALPEAAFAQAFRT
+1625 DALPESAFAQAFRT
-1639 RKDIRGANTNSTQVF
+1639 RADIRGANANSTEVF
-1654 YDRSLSMSYQMA
+1654 YKRAMAMTYQMSNLKYSA
-1666 GLEYASKMYKLRDEI
+1666 KMYKLRDEI
-1681 KEHVLNTNRS
+1681 KEHVDNVNRS
-1691 DEARLMAE
+1691 DEARLLAG
-1699 ELTNHI
+1699 ELTLHI
-1705 QTLVRPEVAGWSK
+1705 DSLVRPKINDAAKV
-1718 ALTSAAFG
+1718 LTSFGFG
-1726 WTLGFNVSSTLVNTS
+1726 WTLGFNVSSAIVNVS
-1741 QIPLVIMPYLGGK
+1741 QMPLVIMPYLGGK
-1754 YGYGKTTTALGQ
+1754 YGYGETNAAIGN
-1766 ATKLFF
+1766 ATKVFF
-1772 GSGMTRTAKMTAPLS
+1772 GSGLKRTVKMTAPLD
-1787 GKDTYTSR
+1787 GKTTTETR
-1795 GAFSLD
+1795 GFYSLS
-1801 NYDFDAKGTPKEV
+1801 NYNFDAKGTPKEV
-1814 KRLKELSELSVKYG
+1814 KRLKELFDLGNEYG
-1828 LLDRSMTNDLLESG
+1828 LFDSSMINDMLESG
-1842 PKSTVLDTINK
+1842 PQETALDKVSK
-1853 YSGFIFHHGE
+1853 YSGIFFHHGE
-1863 RMNRQVT
+1863 RMNRQVS
-1870 LVASYNLELDRMAKE
+1870 LVASYNLELGRMAKAK
-1885 QKIDI
+1885 KIGV
-1890 DALTSAER
+1890 DALTSADR

-1908 AELLNGGASAGS
+1908 TELLNGGASAGS

-1929 GKVIFMYKR
+1929 GKVMFMYKR
-1938 YGASMYYMMYRTAK
+1938 YAASMYYMMFRTAK
-1952 EAMKSESSE
+1952 ETLKGETPE
-1961 VRNAAMRQILGIYVS
+1961 IRAAALRQLLGVVGM
-1976 AGVLAGVQGLPMA
+1976 AGILAGVQGLPLVGVITMLA
-1989 GMAMM
+1989 
-1994 IWNLFRDDD
+1994 NLVFDDE
-2003 EDDAETMV
+2003 EDDAETRM

-2043 ADTGYKSQDGVLMST
+2043 QNTGYKDQAST
-2058 LAAAGGPVYGVGT
+2058 VEQILALIGGPVYGG
-2071 RIGDGVKMIYE
+2071 
-2082 GEFQRGI
+2082 QHS
-2089 EKILPTGFSNAMKSI
+2089 GF
-2104 RYATEGAN
+2104 RWC
-2112 TMRGDPIVGEMSY
+2112 
-2125 ANAAGQFFG
+2125 
-2134 FAPAEYTRQLEINA
+2134 
-2148 NVKGIDRAVNEK
+2148 
-2160 KTKLLRKYYMAMRMG
+2160 
-2175 DTVAGDT
+2175 
-2182 IMEDMRKFSE
+2182 
-2192 RHPGVA
+2192 
-2198 ITIDTILKSMKQH
+2198 
-2211 ARTSATMYSGITLS
+2211 
-2225 KGMMSALMAN
+2225 
-2235 IAEYE
+2235 
-2240 GEDEDE
+2240 

>member
-217 ALVRGGVE
+217 ALVRGGIE

-499 RAELETKQADV
+499 RAELETKQDDA

-1166 EIILLDSNTGLDVW
+1166 KIILLDSNTGLDVW

>member
-1 MTLDDVMSALR
+1 MAALDDVFTALR
-12 NADAAG
+12 NAHAAG
-18 DTEAARQLAN
+18 DTEAAQKLADYL
-28 IAHRMQAQSPQ
+28 RSVQAQSPQ
-39 RLREERRAEED
+39 RLREERYAEED

-206 QIKPFKSLMGT
+206 QVKPFKSLMVT
-217 ALVRGGVE
+217 AAARGGIE

-287 DKKPAAPETEAGPLG
+287 DEKPAAPEAETEAGPLG

-459 ITGVGEKTVDKRD
+459 ITGVGERTVDKRD

-499 RAELETKQADV
+499 RAELETKQDDA

-823 AKAEPKKTEPV
+823 AKVEPKKTEPA
-834 KTEVKGKPEAPANKA
+834 KTEVKGKPEVKAEPKKTEPA
-849 LDELVD
+849 
-855 EDWFG
+855 
-860 VIGPVEGPARADG
+860 
-873 PNEQISFDDAVMLK
+873 
-887 RMVIKIIKD
+887 
-896 GVRDGKTRE
+896 KTE
-905 RIIDQIESLTK
+905 T
-916 GGVGNSGMNRI
+916 
-927 NALLDKA
+927 
-934 IPKKAEPK
+934 KAEPK
-942 KAAPTPVQGENAY
+942 KAAPKPVQGENAY

-986 KAEAMLRDLNDGK
+986 KAEAMLRDL
-999 MPDLKFGK
+999 
-1007 DNANG
+1007 
-1012 PGTGGKYAKAF
+1012 
-1023 YDSLDTK
+1023 
-1030 EKAAFVKALQRD
+1030 E
-1042 LYELIAGKAYL
+1042 
-1053 EAYNRSQAIAREEFD
+1053 
-1068 GDVSALATEAKGI
+1068 
-1081 SIPLHP
+1081 
-1087 EVVRMVENN
+1087 
-1096 DLIGALKYIGSMGTG
+1096 
-1111 RIPAL
+1111 
-1116 AKRFAALLNGVDIGV
+1116 
-1131 MDFNNPSADMQKIA
+1131 
-1145 NATNTNLAG
+1145 
-1154 NSGVYLTNNKDI
+1154 
-1166 EIILLDSNTGLDVW
+1166 
-1180 SLLHEASHA
+1180 
-1189 VTNATLSNPSHPL
+1189 
-1202 TKQLTQ
+1202 
-1208 LFDDVEKSLGT
+1208 
-1219 AYGARDVK
+1219 
-1227 EFSSEAFSNPVFR
+1227 
-1240 QALAGINPKGEKITA
+1240 
-1255 LRRFVHAVKNFLRS
+1255 RR
-1269 LIGLDTKSLNSALDA
+1269 
-1284 TDYLLEAIVQ
+1284 
-1294 GHGSE
+1294 
-1299 SVSGDSPVFTASLL
+1299 
-1313 NKGESLFKAID
+1313 
-1324 QRTISLPAFNNET
+1324 
-1337 AAGILDFL
+1337 
-1345 RTTAPAAIKKVVL
+1345 
-1358 RGLPLNALTVVAS
+1358 
-1371 KDVPMAPTLARLEK
+1371 
-1385 EWNGAVAINRNAIE
+1385 
-1399 ATWVNIKKWGKGN
+1399 
-1412 PEKLQALDTTIMES
+1412 
-1426 TLARVDPSKDRSNYV
+1426 
-1441 GKTDDSGNKLDEAW
+1441 
-1455 DRLQPDWKKLEDDG
+1455 
-1469 QAIYVQMRDSY
+1469 
-1480 AAMHQK
+1480 
-1486 LIDQILTR
+1486 
-1494 IDESVGGDV
+1494 
-1503 AKTLKKEILARLAT
+1503 
-1517 KGKIEPYFPLAREG
+1517 
-1531 EYRISYNAKGPAG
+1531 
-1544 NMERYVEHYANA
+1544 
-1556 VTRDRAAL
+1556 
-1564 TLEAGKTPAEIKAMN
+1564 
-1579 IETFKGFNL
+1579 
-1588 NTYRDAPSSSF
+1588 
-1599 MNKMV
+1599 
-1604 STMAANSVSNETIEE
+1604 
-1619 VMRAYQ
+1619 
-1625 DALPEAAFAQAFRT
+1625 
-1639 RKDIRGANTNSTQVF
+1639 
-1654 YDRSLSMSYQMA
+1654 
-1666 GLEYASKMYKLRDEI
+1666 
-1681 KEHVLNTNRS
+1681 
-1691 DEARLMAE
+1691 
-1699 ELTNHI
+1699 
-1705 QTLVRPEVAGWSK
+1705 
-1718 ALTSAAFG
+1718 
-1726 WTLGFNVSSTLVNTS
+1726 
-1741 QIPLVIMPYLGGK
+1741 
-1754 YGYGKTTTALGQ
+1754 
-1766 ATKLFF
+1766 
-1772 GSGMTRTAKMTAPLS
+1772 
-1787 GKDTYTSR
+1787 
-1795 GAFSLD
+1795 
-1801 NYDFDAKGTPKEV
+1801 
-1814 KRLKELSELSVKYG
+1814 
-1828 LLDRSMTNDLLESG
+1828 
-1842 PKSTVLDTINK
+1842 
-1853 YSGFIFHHGE
+1853 
-1863 RMNRQVT
+1863 
-1870 LVASYNLELDRMAKE
+1870 
-1885 QKIDI
+1885 
-1890 DALTSAER
+1890 
-1898 TAAAEEAVRL
+1898 
-1908 AELLNGGASAGS
+1908 
-1920 APLLAKNSI
+1920 
-1929 GKVIFMYKR
+1929 
-1938 YGASMYYMMYRTAK
+1938 
-1952 EAMKSESSE
+1952 
-1961 VRNAAMRQILGIYVS
+1961 
-1976 AGVLAGVQGLPMA
+1976 
-1989 GMAMM
+1989 
-1994 IWNLFRDDD
+1994 
-2003 EDDAETMV
+2003 
-2011 RKYFDEGVYSGA
+2011 
-2023 LNYLLG
+2023 
-2029 VNVAS
+2029 
-2034 RIGLTDLLI
+2034 
-2043 ADTGYKSQDGVLMST
+2043 
-2058 LAAAGGPVYGVGT
+2058 
-2071 RIGDGVKMIYE
+2071 
-2082 GEFQRGI
+2082 
-2089 EKILPTGFSNAMKSI
+2089 
-2104 RYATEGAN
+2104 
-2112 TMRGDPIVGEMSY
+2112 
-2125 ANAAGQFFG
+2125 
-2134 FAPAEYTRQLEINA
+2134 
-2148 NVKGIDRAVNEK
+2148 
-2160 KTKLLRKYYMAMRMG
+2160 
-2175 DTVAGDT
+2175 
-2182 IMEDMRKFSE
+2182 
-2192 RHPGVA
+2192 
-2198 ITIDTILKSMKQH
+2198 
-2211 ARTSATMYSGITLS
+2211 
-2225 KGMMSALMAN
+2225 
-2235 IAEYE
+2235 
-2240 GEDEDE
+2240 